1 MEILKKNN
9 VTTIVKDEGRPFR
22 ILQLTDIHY
31 GAGWLSARRDKK
43 ALEAV
48 RKLIDASKP
57 DFIIITGDLFYPI
70 LPLSGSANNLR
81 GAKKLGAVL
90 EEAGIP
96 WCFVFGNHDTEMTS
110 RLNKDGIAKYY
121 MQYDKCLFEKGPEDL
136 TGCGNYCI
144 RLENKDG
151 TPCTLLMMIDSNQY
165 TGKSFFSGFDVIHD
179 DQIEWYKNTV
189 KEQSGDGEL
198 LPSLAFY
205 HSPPK
210 EFKEGWLKCYRGDKS
225 VIYHHGFVLEK
236 DNYFGYPKET
246 EGHFFSEMVKFGS
259 CKGMFMGHDHLNTL
273 SITYQGIRL
282 TYGMSIDY
290 LAYLPTAHWRTQR
303 GGTIIEINDDGS
315 FEVTPLPLDD
325 ITENI

>member
-9 VTTIVKDEGRPFR
+9 VTTIIKDEGRPFK
-22 ILQLTDIHY
+22 ILQLTDIHL
-31 GAGWLSARRDKK
+31 GAGWVSSKKDKL
-43 ALEAV
+43 ALQAV
-48 RKLIDASKP
+48 KKLIDASNP
-57 DFIIITGDLFYPI
+57 DFIVITGDMFYPI
-70 LPLSGSANNLR
+70 WPLTGSSNNLR
-81 GAKKLGAVL
+81 GAKMLGNVL
-90 EEAGIP
+90 KEAGKP

-110 RLNKDGIAKYY
+110 RANKDGIADYY
-121 MQYDKCLFEKGPEDL
+121 MQYENCLFEKGEEGL

-144 RLENKDG
+144 RLETSDG
-151 TPCTLLMMIDSNQY
+151 KPCQLLMMIDSNQY
-165 TGKSFFSGFDVIHD
+165 TKKSFFSGFDVIHE
-179 DQIEWYKNTV
+179 DQIEWYKKTV
-189 KEQSGDGEL
+189 KEQSGQGEL

-205 HSPPK
+205 HIPPK
-210 EFKEGWLKCYRGDKS
+210 EFKEGWEKCFRGDKD

-246 EGHFFSEMVKFGS
+246 EGKFFSEMVEFGS

>member
-9 VTTIVKDEGRPFR
+9 VTTIIKDEGRPFK
-22 ILQLTDIHY
+22 ILQLTDIHL
-31 GAGWLSARRDKK
+31 GAGWVSSKRDKL
-43 ALEAV
+43 ALQAV
-48 RKLIDASKP
+48 KKLIDASNP
-57 DFIIITGDLFYPI
+57 DLIVITGDMFYPI
-70 LPLSGSANNLR
+70 WPLTGSSNNLR
-81 GAKKLGAVL
+81 GAKMLGNVL
-90 EEAGIP
+90 KEAGKP

-110 RLNKDGIAKYY
+110 RANKDGIADYY
-121 MQYDKCLFEKGPEDL
+121 MQYENCLFEKGEEGL

-144 RLENKDG
+144 RLETSDG
-151 TPCTLLMMIDSNQY
+151 NPCQLLMMIDSNQY
-165 TGKSFFSGFDVIHD
+165 TKKSFFSGFDVIHE
-179 DQIEWYKNTV
+179 DQIEWYKKTV
-189 KEQSGDGEL
+189 KEQSGEGEL

-205 HSPPK
+205 HIPPK
-210 EFKEGWLKCYRGDKS
+210 EFKEGWEKCFRGDKD

-246 EGHFFSEMVKFGS
+246 EGKFFSQMVEFGS

-290 LAYLPTAHWRTQR
+290 LAYVPTAHWKTQR

-315 FEVTPLPLDD
+315 FEVTPLPLVD
-325 ITENI
+325 IE

>member
-9 VTTIVKDEGRPFR
+9 VTTIIKEEGRPFK
-22 ILQLTDIHY
+22 ILQLTDIHL
-31 GAGWLSARRDKK
+31 GAGWVSSKRDKL
-43 ALEAV
+43 ALQAV
-48 RKLIDASKP
+48 KKLIDASNP
-57 DFIIITGDLFYPI
+57 DLIVITGDLFYPI
-70 LPLSGSANNLR
+70 WPLTGSANNLR
-81 GAKKLGAVL
+81 GAKMLGNVL
-90 EEAGIP
+90 KEAGIP

-110 RLNKDGIAKYY
+110 RANKDGIANYY
-121 MQYDKCLFEKGPEDL
+121 MQYENCLFEKGEEGL

-144 RLENKDG
+144 RLETSDG
-151 TPCTLLMMIDSNQY
+151 KPCQLLMMIDSNQY
-165 TGKSFFSGFDVIHD
+165 TKKSFFSGFDVIHE
-179 DQIEWYKNTV
+179 DQIEWYKKTV
-189 KEQSGDGEL
+189 KEQSGEGEL

-205 HSPPK
+205 HIPPK
-210 EFKEGWLKCYRGDKS
+210 EFKEGWEKCFRGDKD

-246 EGHFFSEMVKFGS
+246 EGKFFSEMVEFGS

-290 LAYLPTAHWRTQR
+290 LAYVPTAHWKTQR

-315 FEVTPLPLDD
+315 FEVTPLPLVD
-325 ITENI
+325 IE

>member
-9 VTTIVKDEGRPFR
+9 VTTIIKDEGRPFK
-22 ILQLTDIHY
+22 ILQLTDIHL
-31 GAGWLSARRDKK
+31 GAGWVSSKKDKL
-43 ALEAV
+43 ALQAV
-48 RKLIDASKP
+48 KKLIDASNP
-57 DFIIITGDLFYPI
+57 DFIVITGDMFYPI
-70 LPLSGSANNLR
+70 WPLTGSANNLR
-81 GAKKLGAVL
+81 GAKMLGNVL
-90 EEAGIP
+90 KEAGKP

-110 RLNKDGIAKYY
+110 RANKDGIADYY
-121 MQYDKCLFEKGPEDL
+121 MQYENCLFEKGEESL

-144 RLENKDG
+144 RLETSDG
-151 TPCTLLMMIDSNQY
+151 KPCQLLMMIDSNQY
-165 TGKSFFSGFDVIHD
+165 TKKSFFSGFDVIHE
-179 DQIEWYKNTV
+179 DQIEWYKKTV

-205 HSPPK
+205 HIPPK
-210 EFKEGWLKCYRGDKS
+210 EFKEGWEKCFRGDKD

-246 EGHFFSEMVKFGS
+246 EGKFFSEMVEFGS

-290 LAYLPTAHWRTQR
+290 LAYVPTAHWKTQR

-315 FEVTPLPLDD
+315 FEVTPLPLVD
-325 ITENI
+325 IE

>member
-9 VTTIVKDEGRPFR
+9 VTTIIKDEGRPFK
-22 ILQLTDIHY
+22 ILQLTDIHL
-31 GAGWLSARRDKK
+31 GAGWVSSKKDKL
-43 ALEAV
+43 ALQAV
-48 RKLIDASKP
+48 KKLIDASNP
-57 DFIIITGDLFYPI
+57 DLIVITGDMFYPI
-70 LPLSGSANNLR
+70 WPLTGSSNNLR
-81 GAKKLGAVL
+81 GAKMLGNVL
-90 EEAGIP
+90 KEAGKP

-110 RLNKDGIAKYY
+110 RANKDGIADYY
-121 MQYDKCLFEKGPEDL
+121 MQYENCLFEKGEEGL

-144 RLENKDG
+144 RLETSDG
-151 TPCTLLMMIDSNQY
+151 NPCQLLMMIDSNQY
-165 TGKSFFSGFDVIHD
+165 TKKSFFSGFDVIHE
-179 DQIEWYKNTV
+179 DQIEWYKKTV

-205 HSPPK
+205 HIPPK
-210 EFKEGWLKCYRGDKS
+210 EFKEGWEKCFRGDKD

-246 EGHFFSEMVKFGS
+246 EGKFFSQMVEFGS

-290 LAYLPTAHWRTQR
+290 LAYVPTAHWKTQR

-315 FEVTPLPLDD
+315 FEVTPLPLVD
-325 ITENI
+325 IE

>member
-9 VTTIVKDEGRPFR
+9 VTTIIKDEGRPFK
-22 ILQLTDIHY
+22 ILQLTDIHL
-31 GAGWLSARRDKK
+31 GAGWVSSKRDKL
-43 ALEAV
+43 ALQAV
-48 RKLIDASKP
+48 KKLIDASNP
-57 DFIIITGDLFYPI
+57 DLIVITGDLFYPI
-70 LPLSGSANNLR
+70 WPLTGSANNLR
-81 GAKKLGAVL
+81 GAKMLGNVL
-90 EEAGIP
+90 KEAGIP

-110 RLNKDGIAKYY
+110 RANKDGIAKYY
-121 MQYDKCLFEKGPEDL
+121 MEYENCLFEKGEEGL

-144 RLENKDG
+144 RLETSDG
-151 TPCTLLMMIDSNQY
+151 KPCQLLMMIDSNQY
-165 TGKSFFSGFDVIHD
+165 TGKSFFSGFDVIHE
-179 DQIEWYKNTV
+179 DQIEWYKKTV
-189 KEQSGDGEL
+189 KEQSGEGEL

-205 HSPPK
+205 HIPPK
-210 EFKEGWLKCYRGDKS
+210 EFKEGWEKCFRGDKD

-246 EGHFFSEMVKFGS
+246 EGKFFSEMVEFGS

-290 LAYLPTAHWRTQR
+290 LAYVPTAHWKTQR

-315 FEVTPLPLDD
+315 FEVTPLPLVD
-325 ITENI
+325 IE

>member
-9 VTTIVKDEGRPFR
+9 VTTIIKDEGRPFK
-22 ILQLTDIHY
+22 ILQLTDIHL
-31 GAGWLSARRDKK
+31 GAGWVSSKRDKL
-43 ALEAV
+43 ALQAV
-48 RKLIDASKP
+48 KKLIDASNP
-57 DFIIITGDLFYPI
+57 DLIVITGDLFYPI
-70 LPLSGSANNLR
+70 WPLTGSANNLR
-81 GAKKLGAVL
+81 GAKMLGNVL
-90 EEAGIP
+90 KEAGIP

-110 RLNKDGIAKYY
+110 RANKDGIAKYY
-121 MQYDKCLFEKGPEDL
+121 MEYENCLFEKGEEGL

-144 RLENKDG
+144 RLETSDG
-151 TPCTLLMMIDSNQY
+151 KPCQLLMMIDSNQY
-165 TGKSFFSGFDVIHD
+165 TGKSFFSGFDVIHE
-179 DQIEWYKNTV
+179 DQIEWYKKTV

-205 HSPPK
+205 HIPPK
-210 EFKEGWLKCYRGDKS
+210 EFKEGWEKCFRGDKD

-246 EGHFFSEMVKFGS
+246 EGKFFSEMVEFGS

-290 LAYLPTAHWRTQR
+290 LAYVPTAHWKTQR

-315 FEVTPLPLDD
+315 FEVTPLPLVD
-325 ITENI
+325 IE

>member
-9 VTTIVKDEGRPFR
+9 VTTIIKDEGRPFK
-22 ILQLTDIHY
+22 ILQLTDIHL
-31 GAGWLSARRDKK
+31 GAGWVSSKKDKL
-43 ALEAV
+43 ALQAV
-48 RKLIDASKP
+48 KKLIDASNP
-57 DFIIITGDLFYPI
+57 DLIVITGDLFYPI
-70 LPLSGSANNLR
+70 WPLTGSANNLR
-81 GAKKLGAVL
+81 GAKMLGNVL
-90 EEAGIP
+90 KEAGIP

-110 RLNKDGIAKYY
+110 RANKDGIAKYY
-121 MQYDKCLFEKGPEDL
+121 MEYENCLFEKGEEGL

-144 RLENKDG
+144 RLETSDG
-151 TPCTLLMMIDSNQY
+151 KPCQLLMMIDSNQY
-165 TGKSFFSGFDVIHD
+165 TGKSFFSGFDVIHE
-179 DQIEWYKNTV
+179 DQIEWYKKTV

-205 HSPPK
+205 HIPPK
-210 EFKEGWLKCYRGDKS
+210 EFKEGWEKCFRGDKD

-246 EGHFFSEMVKFGS
+246 EGKFFSEMVEFGS

-290 LAYLPTAHWRTQR
+290 LAYVPTAHWKTQR

-315 FEVTPLPLDD
+315 FEVTPLPLVD
-325 ITENI
+325 IE